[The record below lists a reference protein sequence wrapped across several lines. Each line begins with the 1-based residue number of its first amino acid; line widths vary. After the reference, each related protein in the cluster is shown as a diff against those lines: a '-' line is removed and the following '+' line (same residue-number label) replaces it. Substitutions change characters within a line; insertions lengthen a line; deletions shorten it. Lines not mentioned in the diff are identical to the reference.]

1 MLKSFVFKEEQITL
15 KLLVPLT
22 HLKLYI
28 DKEMAYSQTI

>member
-1 MLKSFVFKEEQITL
+1 MLKSFVFNEEQITL
-15 KLLVPLT
+15 KLLVPLK